1 MSSLYDDWVMRLALT
16 QRTHEPCVPTTVT
29 RPGSPHESHTRD
41 ICGIYDVRGV
51 AYVQK

>member
-29 RPGSPHESHTRD
+29 RPVSPHESHARE
-41 ICGIYDVRGV
+41 ICGIYDERGV